1 MSKSTPYNFSLLDT
15 DLTNTFPTSAP
26 RGLAGFNSNYTG
38 LMPAGSSSS
47 FGSGFNF
54 NEISKLKDPMAQMF
68 AMQIAENRY
77 QNDPKRLAEAYKTI
91 APFKLQEAKE
101 MQKLGMM
108 SNAFASLLKDVPAAI
123 KNYAYAGRQYDPTRI
138 NIAAQQILP
147 ASSIPNMT
155 VNIPGRSY
163 FS

>member
-1 MSKSTPYNFSLLDT
+1 MSKSTPSYA
-15 DLTNTFPTSAP
+15 PT
-26 RGLAGFNSNYTG
+26 GLLAGFNSNYSG
-38 LMPAGSSSS
+38 LMPGGGSSS
-47 FGSGFNF
+47 FGSGFDWNQI
-54 NEISKLKDPMAQMF
+54 NKIKDPIAQMY

-77 QNDPKRLAEAYKTI
+77 QGDPKRLAEAYKEL
-91 APFKLQEAKE
+91 APFRLQEAKE

-138 NIAAQQILP
+138 DIAAQQILP

-155 VNIPGRSY
+155 VNIPGRNY
-163 FS
+163 FG

>member
-1 MSKSTPYNFSLLDT
+1 MSKSTPYNFNLLDT
-15 DLTNTFPTSAP
+15 DLTNTFPTSAS
-26 RGLAGFNSNYTG
+26 RGLAGFNSNYTD
-38 LMPAGSSSS
+38 LMPAGSPSS
-47 FGSGFNF
+47 FDSGFNF

-77 QNDPKRLAEAYKTI
+77 QGDPKRLAEAYKAI

-138 NIAAQQILP
+138 NIASQQILP